1 MMIAKNSKEKN
12 DPSVEELTKMFSDDF
27 LKNAAIESGFIQRW
41 RKINPVI
48 FFWVL
53 VLGFGV
59 NFLREIRG
67 LKRKYEIESNT
78 KLSISS
84 FNDRFT
90 AKAEDFFKKCIIHA
104 LEYQT
109 QEHSC
114 KLRDKLKN
122 FKDILIQDST
132 IIRLHESLAKL
143 FPAAR
148 SKKIAAGL
156 KLSCV
161 ISCVAESVKTV
172 RIFSERR
179 SEVKT
184 LRLRE
189 WVKGCIL
196 LIDLGFFK
204 YAVFDRIEY
213 YGGFFVSR
221 LKGNANPKIVG
232 VNRKVW

>member
-1 MMIAKNSKEKN
+1 MTETNTKI
-12 DPSVEELTKMFSDDF
+12 DPIVELLILLFPEDF
-27 LKNAAIESGFIQRW
+27 LQKVAEETGFIQRK

-48 FFWVL
+48 FFWVI

-67 LKRKYEIESNT
+67 LKRRYENESGT

-90 AKAEDFFKKCIIHA
+90 SKTEDFLKKCVIHA
-104 LEYQT
+104 LEFQA
-109 QEHSC
+109 QKHCLELRK
-114 KLRDKLKN
+114 KLQI

-132 IIRLHESLAKL
+132 IIRLHESLANL
-143 FPAAR
+143 WPAAR
-148 SKKIAAGL
+148 SKKVAAGL

-161 ISCVAESVKTV
+161 ISVVADSVKTV
-172 RIFSERR
+172 RLFSERTA
-179 SEVKT
+179 EVKT
-184 LRLRE
+184 LRLGE

-204 YAVFDRIEY
+204 YSSFDRVEY

-221 LKGNANPKIVG
+221 LKGTANPKIVG